1 MTARSLSLRA
11 LPVSLTYFAALSKP
25 TSSESGGVLEY
36 MNLNTEGE
44 PTVPGRHTESRQK
57 GTKAR
62 NFFDRNRVLLRAPGN
77 NLLDHSLPNTH
88 PSRCHTLA
96 HDPSSTRPVQW
107 QYQLAIM
114 VKEEEIITEAA
125 GGRGYMDMVGL
136 GDEDLF
142 RCLSPSSY
150 YLSSSVVSTA
160 AAGVTPAA
168 ASSPTCVSYMDVAP
182 PPYHHMLSFT
192 GQEQYDYHGNGI
204 FGLHYNTCD
213 RTIPG
218 VVPQKSSPTT

>member
-1 MTARSLSLRA
+1 
-11 LPVSLTYFAALSKP
+11 
-25 TSSESGGVLEY
+25 
-36 MNLNTEGE
+36 
-44 PTVPGRHTESRQK
+44 
-57 GTKAR
+57 
-62 NFFDRNRVLLRAPGN
+62 
-77 NLLDHSLPNTH
+77 
-88 PSRCHTLA
+88 
-96 HDPSSTRPVQW
+96 
-107 QYQLAIM
+107 M

-168 ASSPTCVSYMDVAP
+168 ASSPTCFSYMDVAP

-218 VVPQKSSPTT
+218 VVPQKSSPTTECSSSVSSMSSSPPAASIPSISSTKPHAFKVR